1 MDAGLVAAEF
11 GEALQIRD
19 NALSVD
25 GSAYLHILSA
35 AVAIRRRLA

>member
-11 GEALQIRD
+11 CEALQIRD

-25 GSAYLHILSA
+25 GWHIFTSFQRPWRSAKD
-35 AVAIRRRLA
+35 